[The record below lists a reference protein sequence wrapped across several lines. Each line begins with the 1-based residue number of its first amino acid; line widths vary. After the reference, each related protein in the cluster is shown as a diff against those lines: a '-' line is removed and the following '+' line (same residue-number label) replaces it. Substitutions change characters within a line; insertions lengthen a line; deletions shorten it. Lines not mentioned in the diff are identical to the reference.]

1 MRVLVTGG
9 AGFIG
14 STLVDTLVADGHD
27 VTVLDHDECRLD
39 RLAATQPEVHRLAA
53 DVRDSDLGGLIRR
66 AGPEVIF
73 HLAAQID
80 VSASVADP
88 AHDAEVNVLGT
99 VRVAEAARSAGARK
113 IVFAS
118 SGGSIYGPSATLPIA
133 ETAALEPVSP
143 YAASKVAGEMY
154 LNSFS
159 RLHGLACTHL
169 AFANVYGPRQDPAG
183 EAGVV
188 AIFSARMLR
197 GSPTTLFGDGG
208 NTRDYV
214 YVADVVQALVLAAG
228 DIGDRRRF
236 NIGTGV
242 QTSDRELHALVA
254 KTIGCAD
261 EPSYSPARRGDLR
274 HSALDS
280 SLARQVLAWAPAH
293 DLRQGLERTVEFFR
307 AEQVRALTDRSGE
320 PSQPAAVR

>member
-14 STLVDTLVADGHD
+14 STLVDRLVENGDD
-27 VTVLDHDECRLD
+27 VTVLDHDEHRLA
-39 RLAATQPEVHRLAA
+39 RLAAIQPAARRLAA
-53 DVRDSDLGGLIRR
+53 DVRDSDLGRLIRK
-66 AGPEVIF
+66 ANPEVIF

-80 VSASVADP
+80 VAASVADP
-88 AHDAEVNVLGT
+88 AGDADVNVLGT
-99 VRVAEAARSAGARK
+99 LRVAEAARTSGARK
-113 IVFAS
+113 VVFAS
-118 SGGSIYGPSATLPIA
+118 SGGSIYGPEAILPITEA
-133 ETAALEPVSP
+133 AALEPLSP
-143 YAASKVAGEMY
+143 YAVSKVAGEMY

-188 AIFSARMLR
+188 AIFSHRMLR
-197 GSPTTLFGDGG
+197 GAPTTLFGDGG

-214 YVADVVQALVLAAG
+214 YVDDVVQALVLAAG

-242 QTSDRELHALVA
+242 QTSDRELHALLA
-254 KTIGCAD
+254 KSIGCPD
-261 EPSYSPARRGDLR
+261 TPSYSAARPGALR
-274 HSALDS
+274 YSALDS

-293 DLRQGLERTVEFFR
+293 DLGRGLEQTVEYFR
-307 AEQVRALTDRSGE
+307 EQAG
-320 PSQPAAVR
+320 